1 MTEHETTASLR
12 RAAPL
17 RWWTILWAGALW
29 MAAAVLLVS
38 VAFGCSAGETGG
50 GQPGDGG
57 AEAEAGEAAE
67 PPATTRPEPEAA
79 PDNAPPRTPWTIP
92 PDDPARCAEAQ
103 AEAEALAPAALDG
116 YDGDETTLA
125 SAEWWELARAVN
137 RAIVG
142 GGPGCSHEEGS
153 AAHAV
158 ADLRL
163 RESEAVELARL
174 EAREARRAEDAD
186 DQAAAEAA
194 VERAWQ
200 EAGGGALSGGAG
212 ALSEPDQG
220 ETTDPGAGPEAPNP
234 DRPGCE
240 TEANPVACFPPD
252 PEPEGE
258 IDGETGPGPEP
269 EAEVEVDPDPETP
282 QSIVEFEDLTPD
294 VDEAAQTT
302 RRHPGGPVDRPP
314 PVRLWTMPD
323 LLCPPEDEWVGGYQS
338 CGNPAAEGD
347 YLSPH
352 AEMRKC
358 WFAPVE
364 LGVGD
369 SFQVLSEGT
378 ALEGSP
384 EITYYRDHSVLEVL
398 GFSAPEPG
406 AGLWAWVAPKLR
418 TDRRVLIEYRDAEPY
433 EDAGSGV
440 STPPHAWMLI
450 GGPDNRGLNP
460 DGTLAW
466 GLFALPSGAERC

>member
-12 RAAPL
+12 RAALL

-29 MAAAVLLVS
+29 ITAAVLLVS
-38 VAFGCSAGETGG
+38 VAFGCSAGETGDGQTDG
-50 GQPGDGG
+50 GQTDDGG

-67 PPATTRPEPEAA
+67 PPATTRPEAEAA

-125 SAEWWELARAVN
+125 SAEWWELAHAVN

-153 AAHAV
+153 AADAV

-163 RESEAVELARL
+163 RESEAVETARL
-174 EAREARRAEDAD
+174 EALEARRAEDAD

-194 VERAWQ
+194 VEQAWQ

-220 ETTDPGAGPEAPNP
+220 ETRDPGAGPEAPNP

-240 TEANPVACFPPD
+240 TEANPVSCQPPPD
-252 PEPEGE
+252 PPAPTVGEPEPPTGTLVFE
-258 IDGETGPGPEP
+258 DTGPEIPDGQT
-269 EAEVEVDPDPETP
+269 ADP
-282 QSIVEFEDLTPD
+282 Q
-294 VDEAAQTT
+294 AA
-302 RRHPGGPVDRPP
+302 GPV
-314 PVRLWTMPD
+314 VLGGAAVLSTWTEH
-323 LLCPPEDEWVGGYQS
+323 LCPPEGVLTGGGFVDCAAWIANWPITLSGCYHA
-338 CGNPAAEGD
+338 PA
-347 YLSPH
+347 
-352 AEMRKC
+352 R
-358 WFAPVE
+358 

-369 SFQVLSEGT
+369 RYISTSPLVVYPQVLDDGT
-378 ALEGSP
+378 IGHRLERSG
-384 EITYYRDHSVLEVL
+384 EIL
-398 GFSAPEPG
+398 GFSAPDVS
-406 AGLWAWVAPKLR
+406 AGGMWAWVTPRVREAQTYLYEMTTGEVEREALPGSPFTAPTL
-418 TDRRVLIEYRDAEPY
+418 P
-433 EDAGSGV
+433 
-440 STPPHAWMLI
+440 WMQI
-450 GGPDNRGLNP
+450 GGEAGRTLAA
-460 DGTLAW
+460 DGTLAS
-466 GLFALPSGAERC
+466 GLLAVDPETPPDAPSPC